1 MKQLIICRAMIG
13 VVLGALVMAGAW
25 EQSEGKIEGEARSV
39 DSESGTLTLSDGKQ
53 LAIDLGT
60 LVRKDGSVAS
70 LSDIKEGDRLQAIFS
85 PSIAWLFGHKDA
97 PRDRVKQVVATSRT
111 NGSGPPIGIYSD
123 AL

>member
-1 MKQLIICRAMIG
+1 MKQLIICRALIG

-25 EQSEGKIEGEARSV
+25 EQSEAKIEGEARSV

-53 LAIDLGT
+53 FAIDLGT
-60 LVRKDGSVAS
+60 LVRRDGSIAS
-70 LSDIKEGDRLQAIFS
+70 LSDIKEGDHLQAIFS
-85 PSIAWLFGHKDA
+85 PSVARLFGHTDA

-111 NGSGPPIGIYSD
+111 IGAGPPVGVYGD